1 MEQPVPLPQRFTNA
15 AAAVLLACLVGSASP
30 LLAQRGDVLT
40 VLPDP
45 VVRTASVRSTD
56 APKSI
61 NQSTMLFSSSKLLL
75 PGWALSSPEAHAVLQ
90 GRLEQAIYVERG
102 TMPGGRIM
110 RLSEKPDDEAP
121 YFAVVLVP
129 C

>member
-90 GRLEQAIYVERG
+90 GRLEQAIDERF
-102 TMPGGRIM
+102 TVFGGYARRGSRGYLGL
-110 RLSEKPDDEAP
+110 RLQ
-121 YFAVVLVP
+121 F
-129 C
+129 